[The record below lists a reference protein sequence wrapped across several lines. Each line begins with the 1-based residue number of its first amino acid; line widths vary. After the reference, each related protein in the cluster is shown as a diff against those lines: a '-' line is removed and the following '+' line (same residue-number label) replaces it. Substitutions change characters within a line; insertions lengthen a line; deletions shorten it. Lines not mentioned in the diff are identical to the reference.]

1 MRRAAR
7 AAGGAWRFVRPVR
20 IRLTWLAFGWA
31 GAFLMALC
39 GSKLHGLW
47 EDFVTWL
54 GASREQRAQMRRTKR
69 LKHFDV
75 GRQT

>member
-1 MRRAAR
+1 MRRV
-7 AAGGAWRFVRPVR
+7 WRFVRPVR

-47 EDFVTWL
+47 EDFVTWQ
-54 GASREQRAQMRRTKR
+54 GASREQRQQMRRVRR
-69 LKHFDV
+69 LDGRRFDFAPTNDL
-75 GRQT
+75 GSN